1 MKCASFFIIRCNC
14 DIIYLSMY
22 LIMYFNDV
30 QWWSCMLRQLLSC
43 SHCRSQAPPQLWQP
57 VSHSLRLFQVK
68 IWFQNRR
75 MKLKKELRAV
85 KEINE
90 QVRREREEQDKLKQQ
105 QDEKKNNKEQQPST
119 GSSQPASATNASS
132 SSSTSAGG
140 GTGDTKAAT

>member
-1 MKCASFFIIRCNC
+1 MCSLVLQLVSDIRFF
-14 DIIYLSMY
+14 
-22 LIMYFNDV
+22 
-30 QWWSCMLRQLLSC
+30 
-43 SHCRSQAPPQLWQP
+43 
-57 VSHSLRLFQVK
+57 FQVK

-105 QDEKKNNKEQQPST
+105 QDDKKANKEQQPST
-119 GSSQPASATNASS
+119 ANGQPPSATNGSS
-132 SSSTSAGG
+132 SSSSAGG

>member
-1 MKCASFFIIRCNC
+1 MCFLVLQLVSDIRFF
-14 DIIYLSMY
+14 
-22 LIMYFNDV
+22 
-30 QWWSCMLRQLLSC
+30 
-43 SHCRSQAPPQLWQP
+43 
-57 VSHSLRLFQVK
+57 FQVK

-105 QDEKKNNKEQQPST
+105 QDDKKANKEQQPST
-119 GSSQPASATNASS
+119 ANGQPPSATNGSS
-132 SSSTSAGG
+132 SSSSAGG